1 MSPRRRQSEVELR
14 RAPVSWRAALT
25 GRLRA
30 DWGAFER
37 RWSGEGDRRGL
48 VLIMTMLML
57 TILTS
62 LGSAA
67 AVRTGLDLREGG
79 AYRVERAAYRLSE
92 AGMMSAISLAAQ
104 MQAQFEPYMEG
115 KGRQL
120 VKEDMGPNLLDLDV
134 ESAERSFGA
143 EFDALEAA
151 YFKVKVGPARMSA
164 AVPGYDSS
172 RYCFRSF
179 RVESKANLGFVDGS
193 STLDQLKAG
202 ESGIAAQLV
211 VGPVPCGR

>member
-1 MSPRRRQSEVELR
+1 MNAQERQSRAGLR
-14 RAPVSWRAALT
+14 RVTRTWRSAI
-25 GRLRA
+25 GDRLRA
-30 DWGAFER
+30 DWVAFER

-67 AVRTGLDLREGG
+67 AVRTSLDLREG
-79 AYRVERAAYRLSE
+79 AAFRVERASYRLSE
-92 AGMMSAISLAAQ
+92 AGMMSAVTLAGQ

-115 KGRQL
+115 KGRVL
-120 VKEDMGPNLLDLDV
+120 VKEDMGPYLLDLDIK
-134 ESAERSFGA
+134 SAERSFGA
-143 EFDALEAA
+143 EFDALSTA
-151 YFKVKVGPARMSA
+151 YFKVRVGPARMSA

-179 RVESKANLGFVDGS
+179 RIESKANLGFVDGA